1 MRNYPISIFILAI
14 GAFAIGM
21 TEFVLMGILPD
32 VAQDLGITISKAGQF
47 VSVYALGVAIGGPI
61 MTLLTLKV
69 PRKKL
74 IMMLILFS
82 IVGNLG
88 SAFSPNYGF
97 LIVFRIIAS
106 LTHGTYMG
114 ACALLATK
122 LVSKERSGRA
132 VSFIFAG
139 LLSSNV
145 LGVPIGT
152 FVGQQLSWRYS
163 FGVITVLGIIS
174 LIGIIFFVPSNK
186 DQSEFNVKKEI
197 LASIKPQTIL
207 TLFIT
212 FFGFGGMY
220 LAFTYITPILTDI
233 THFKASS
240 VSWILLIFG
249 VGSTVGSIIG
259 GKLSDWKLMPWLII
273 NIILLIVVM
282 ALFGIVTPYKAL
294 VIPLTFI
301 WGLIAYSL
309 LPTIQSRLVL
319 LASDAPNLASTLTN
333 TAFNISISFAA
344 FFGGVIIDVFSLS
357 LIFFIGAIQSF
368 VGLILALISYF
379 VDRRRSADG
388 QVEGK

>member
-32 VAQDLGITISKAGQF
+32 VAKDLSISISKAGQF

-74 IMMLILFS
+74 IILLILFS
-82 IVGNLG
+82 IIGNLG
-88 SAFSPNYGF
+88 SALAPNYST
-97 LIVFRIIAS
+97 LILFRIIAS

-122 LVSKERSGRA
+122 LVSEERAGRA
-132 VSFIFAG
+132 VSFVFAG

-152 FVGQQLSWRYS
+152 FIGQQFSWRYS
-163 FGVITVLGIIS
+163 FGVITVLGFIS
-174 LIGIIFFVPSNK
+174 LIGILLLVPSNK
-186 DQSEFNVKKEI
+186 DQTEFNVKKEI

-233 THFKASS
+233 THFDPNS

-259 GKLSDWKLMPWLII
+259 GKLSDWRLMPWLII
-273 NIILLIVVM
+273 NILLLVIVMILYGL
-282 ALFGIVTPYKAL
+282 VTPYKEL
-294 VIPLTFI
+294 VIPITFI

-333 TAFNISISFAA
+333 TAFNISISFSS
-344 FFGGVIIDVFSLS
+344 FFGGVIIESLSLS
-357 LIFFIGAIQSF
+357 LIFFIGAMQSF
-368 VGLILALISYF
+368 IGLLIAFVSYL
-379 VDRRRSADG
+379 VDKRASVSR
-388 QVEGK
+388 E

>member
-32 VAQDLGITISKAGQF
+32 VAQDLNIPISKAGHF

-61 MTLLTLKV
+61 MTLLTLKM

-74 IMMLILFS
+74 ILLLILFS
-82 IVGNLG
+82 IIGNLG
-88 SAFSPNYGF
+88 STFAPNYES
-97 LIVFRIIAS
+97 LILFRIIAS

-114 ACALLATK
+114 ACALLATN

-152 FVGQQLSWRYS
+152 FIGQQLSWRYS
-163 FGVITVLGIIS
+163 FAVITILGIIS
-174 LIGIIFFVPSNK
+174 FLGIIMFVPSSK
-186 DQSEFNVKKEI
+186 DRAEFNVKKEI
-197 LASIKPQTIL
+197 LASINPQIIL
-207 TLFIT
+207 ALFIT

-220 LAFTYITPILTDI
+220 LAFTYITPILTNL
-233 THFKASS
+233 THFESS
-240 VSWILLIFG
+240 SISWILLIFG

-259 GKLSDWKLMPWLII
+259 GKLSDWRLMPWLNI
-273 NIILLIVVM
+273 NIVLLILVMILYGVVSSNK
-282 ALFGIVTPYKAL
+282 VL
-294 VIPLTFI
+294 VIPITFI
-301 WGLIAYSL
+301 WGLIAYAL

-319 LASDAPNLASTLTN
+319 LAADAPNLASTLTN
-333 TAFNISISFAA
+333 TAFNISISFAS
-344 FFGGVIIDVFSLS
+344 FFGGIIIDSFSLAY
-357 LIFFIGAIQSF
+357 IFYIGALQSF
-368 VGLILALISYF
+368 VGLILAYISYL
-379 VDRRRSADG
+379 VDKRLTIR
-388 QVEGK
+388 KKLLKI

>member
-32 VAQDLGITISKAGQF
+32 VAQDLNISISKAGQF
-47 VSVYALGVAIGGPI
+47 VSVYALGVALGGPI

-74 IMMLILFS
+74 IIILILIS
-82 IVGNLG
+82 IIGNLG
-88 SAFSPNYGF
+88 SALAPNYGF
-97 LIVFRIIAS
+97 LILFRIIAS

-114 ACALLATK
+114 ACALLATN
-122 LVSKERSGRA
+122 LVTKERSGRA

-152 FVGQQLSWRYS
+152 FIGQQFSWRYS
-163 FGVITVLGIIS
+163 FVVITFLGIIS
-174 LIGIIFFVPSNK
+174 LLGIITYVPSNK
-186 DQSEFNVKKEI
+186 ELAEFNVKKEI
-197 LASIKPQTIL
+197 FATIKAQTIL
-207 TLFIT
+207 ALLIT

-220 LAFTYITPILTDI
+220 LAFTYITPILTNI
-233 THFKASS
+233 THFEPRS
-240 VSWILLIFG
+240 VSWLLLIFG

-273 NIILLIVVM
+273 NIILLITVM
-282 ALFGIVTPYKAL
+282 DLYGIIAPYKVL
-294 VIPLTFI
+294 VIPMTFI
-301 WGLIAYSL
+301 WGLMAYSL

-333 TAFNISISFAA
+333 SAFNISISFAS
-344 FFGGVIIDVFSLS
+344 FFGGIIIDSFSLNY
-357 LIFFIGAIQSF
+357 IFYIGAIQSF
-368 VGLILALISYF
+368 IGLILAFISYL
-379 VDRRRSADG
+379 VDRNSNMG
-388 QVEGK
+388 IHTEKN